1 MSTVAP
7 TSDAAKTNTTL
18 QTDTAVQP
26 GTVVQTGAAV
36 RSGAAVQTGTT
47 VQTGAAVQIG
57 SAAKSSG
64 IVTSAAPPW
73 GSATVVAAPGDVAI
87 DVGDA
92 IANPWRPIG
101 PCTPASCV
109 QAAAAETGPVHRA
122 VRLFAA
128 LLVVLAGLPL
138 ALASRAVPT
147 GRRADLTRAWAR
159 LLLRTLGIGIHVT
172 EATTPPNERPPALP
186 GEEPSS
192 TMAPAAGVAGEEALP
207 AQAPAAGAL
216 VVANHVSWLDP
227 LVIAAAMPSRPL
239 AKREI
244 TEWPLIRTL
253 AAASGALFIDRE
265 RLYALP
271 ATVAAIAAA
280 LRAGDTVVAFPEGT
294 TWCGR
299 GMGQFRPAVFQ
310 AAVDAGAPVR
320 PATLR
325 YREGAAPSTRS
336 CFVGGDTLLASLRR
350 VAATRD
356 LVVEV
361 RLFAPVYPEPTTR
374 RPEARTTL
382 ARIAEAHVRTGVPTG
397 HGPTG

>member
-1 MSTVAP
+1 M
-7 TSDAAKTNTTL
+7 
-18 QTDTAVQP
+18 
-26 GTVVQTGAAV
+26 
-36 RSGAAVQTGTT
+36 
-47 VQTGAAVQIG
+47 
-57 SAAKSSG
+57 
-64 IVTSAAPPW
+64 
-73 GSATVVAAPGDVAI
+73 AI
-87 DVGDA
+87 DVVDA
-92 IANPWRPIG
+92 IANPWRPTG

-159 LLLRTLGIGIHVT
+159 LLLRTLGIRIHVT

-186 GEEPSS
+186 AEEPSS
-192 TMAPAAGVAGEEALP
+192 

-271 ATVAAIAAA
+271 ATVAAVAAA

-299 GMGQFRPAVFQ
+299 AMGQFRPAVFQ

-325 YREGAAPSTRS
+325 YREGATPSTRA

-361 RLFAPVYPEPTTR
+361 RLFAPVHPEPTTR

-382 ARIAEAHVRTGVPTG
+382 ARIAEAQVRTGVPTG
-397 HGPTG
+397 HGLTG